1 VKASGFGT
9 FLDLKLETACVPKTA
24 VNIMKASVLIEDH
37 IAIKVLPDVTLNF
50 NADVVEKLTKAPR
63 GKSKLEDFTNK
74 QSTAEYTKLRDQLGV
89 SMNAPIHIEMLL
101 EKLKDLKDATEVS
114 DKDLKLRIFYLILI
128 SNFLLP
134 TNTRQADKKAVWC
147 TRDIDKIAEYNWCEF
162 IYQHFREL
170 ISTKDYDS
178 RTLRG
183 CIIAL
188 LVSIYLWFHCAV
200 FNLLEPCCLTSAVH
214 SG

>member
-1 VKASGFGT
+1 V
-9 FLDLKLETACVPKTA
+9 LK
-24 VNIMKASVLIEDH
+24 EDH

-50 NADVVEKLTKAPR
+50 NADVVEKLTKAPH
-63 GKSKLEDFTNK
+63 GKSKMEKFTKN
-74 QSTAEYTKLRDQLGV
+74 QLTAEYTKLREQLGV
-89 SMNAPIHIEMLL
+89 SMNTPIDIRMLL
-101 EKLKDLKDATEVS
+101 KKLADLKDATEVS

-128 SNFLLP
+128 SSFLLP
-134 TNTRQADKKAVWC
+134 TNTKQADQKAVWC
-147 TRDIDKIAEYNWCEF
+147 TRDIDKIAEYDWCEF
-162 IYQHFREL
+162 IYEHFREL
-170 ISTKDYDS
+170 ISTKDYEDS
-178 RTLRG
+178 RTVRG